1 MKRFLASL
9 VISAAMAPFAW
20 AQDQLASEATVREL
34 LEVTQVRKLLDRT
47 TAQMDAFVDE
57 AIKRS
62 LAGRVPTP
70 EQQAILDDAKARSIA
85 VMQAE
90 LQWEKL
96 EPRYIEIYQKSFTNE
111 EISGMLTFYR
121 SSAGQAVINKLPV
134 VMEHTMGLLQDFLQR
149 TAPQIRQIQ
158 AEAIGKLNE
167 HP

>member
-1 MKRFLASL
+1 MKRILAAL
-9 VISAAMAPFAW
+9 VMSAAIAPSAW

-34 LEVTQVRKLLDRT
+34 LEVTQVRKLLDGT
-47 TAQMDAFVDE
+47 IAQMDAFVDE
-57 AIKRS
+57 AVKRA

-85 VMQAE
+85 VIQGE

-111 EISGMLTFYR
+111 EISGMLAFYR
-121 SSAGQAVINKLPV
+121 SSTGQAVINKLPV
-134 VMEHTMGLLQDFLQR
+134 VMEHTMELMQDFLQR
-149 TAPQIRQIQ
+149 TGPQIRQIQ

-167 HP
+167 RP